1 MTTKETLERLAAAI
15 NAAAEKDMG
24 VSPEPL
30 TPTQFGMFQAYARV
44 QELVRKELER
54 CDPAET
60 DEDAE

>member
-24 VSPEPL
+24 ESPEPL

-44 QELVRKELER
+44 QELVAKELAQCE
-54 CDPAET
+54 
-60 DEDAE
+60 